1 MTSSLTD
8 RNVASGRAL
17 RQERFEQMFGTGSD
31 SATTSATPSQEQQQF
46 TDPLFAAAARDALSG
61 DSATF
66 LRQSRQTRGE

>member
-8 RNVASGRAL
+8 RNVATRSL
-17 RQERFEQMFGTGSD
+17 RRERLEHMFGSEPD
-31 SATTSATPSQEQQQF
+31 SGTAATSATSPQQF
-46 TDPLFAAAARDALSG
+46 TDPVFAAAARDALSP